1 MKILAK
7 KAVKQG
13 KEHLAIDKTKLIFE
27 AKNVHVH
34 FGNLFNGNKEL
45 GDSTNAFFNE
55 NWKEILKEIRPAV
68 SESIGSVYQS
78 LINNVFGNIPYAEMF
93 L

>member
-1 MKILAK
+1 MKLLTK
-7 KAVKQG
+7 KIVKEG
-13 KEHLAIDKTKLIFE
+13 KEYLQIDKSKLNFDT
-27 AKNVHVH
+27 KNVHVH

-55 NWKEILKEIRPAV
+55 NWKEILKEIKPAI
-68 SESIGSVYQS
+68 SDAISSVYES
-78 LINNVFGNIPYAEMF
+78 LINNVFGNFPYAELF